1 MSVDQLKVLIP
12 MKASFYTTPT
22 DNPQRYTVVM
32 RLAVDTQGQVTRK
45 KIEQSSGHARLD
57 EAAMLATLPLR
68 FAPYKFGGV
77 PQAVTVLM
85 PMHFTF

>member
-1 MSVDQLKVLIP
+1 

-22 DNPQRYTVVM
+22 AQPQPYTVVM
-32 RLAVDTQGQVTRK
+32 RLAVDARGMLTRK

-68 FAPYKFGGV
+68 FAPYRFGGV